1 VRCADGALMAFD
13 LEWVAEEALPLS
25 YVVFRGLWASLM
37 SSGTCA
43 KPAGLLQNGVAEVAF
58 AVMDLLGFPVSS
70 DEREMMT
77 LREARLQEAVRGIPI
92 EQEIL
97 NVRLPSLEFRDR
109 GNGAGPGERR
119 PLELQLFWTRALG
132 RNFTESDSCS
142 VRTPAS
148 NLRRTVRIQTPLGLS
163 STALLRID
171 LSNQPGLARLFGM
184 RLLGADGKT
193 IWEWDGVCATLRA
206 AAQQNMEIL
215 AVPDSTAVLVHFQ
228 SDDPMLILPIP
239 ESALDSFGLGG
250 VFEID
255 FSWIGAIV
263 PADA

>member
-1 VRCADGALMAFD
+1 MAFD
-13 LEWVAEEALPLS
+13 LEWVAEEAPPLS

-43 KPAGLLQNGVAEVAF
+43 KPAGLLQTRVVEVAF
-58 AVMDLLGFPVSS
+58 AVMHLLGFQVSS
-70 DEREMMT
+70 DEQEMMI
-77 LREARLQEAVRGIPI
+77 RQEGRLQETVRGIPL

-97 NVRLPSLEFRDR
+97 NVRLPSLEFRDW
-109 GNGAGPGERR
+109 GNGAGPRARR

-132 RNFTESDSCS
+132 LNFTESDSCR

-148 NLRRTVRIQTPLGLS
+148 NLRQTVSIKTPVGLP

-171 LSNQPGLARLFGM
+171 LSNRPGLARLFGM
-184 RLLGADGKT
+184 RLLGAGGKT
-193 IWEWDGVCATLRA
+193 IWEWDGGSATLRA

-215 AVPDSTAVLVHFQ
+215 AVPDSTTVLVHFL

-239 ESALDSFGLGG
+239 EAALDSFGLGG
-250 VFEID
+250 VLEID
-255 FSWIGAIV
+255 FSWIGTVV